1 MMKSGS
7 TFGLSV
13 LILGGAMGI
22 TALAQSNVPAES
34 SQTTETTATASST
47 STNAAM
53 NPDDKSSYATGKPLE
68 NQSKEGFWGHMNP
81 FARKKWVKRQIDP
94 IKDRDNELDQLQAK
108 NANDIRDVDARSQA
122 GIHRAMNAAN
132 AADQHAQ
139 EAATTA
145 NSAQT
150 LAGTASTRTDALNTT
165 VGNLDQYSEVT
176 SAAVPF
182 ARGRTALG
190 PKGKADLDDL
200 ATKLAGQKGYIVEV
214 EGYSRNGVQAS
225 QAMADSVVRYLVE
238 EHQVPIYR
246 IYRTG
251 MGKNTSQSVDGEKA
265 ISNGVRVALMHN
277 SLASMNS
284 NSASNAAPASPAAP
298 QATSGVS
305 APPEQ

>member
-13 LILGGAMGI
+13 LILGGAMGL
-22 TALAQSNVPAES
+22 TALAQSNTPVV
-34 SQTTETTATASST
+34 QTSTDNTATSST
-47 STNAAM
+47 NNSM
-53 NPDDKSSYATGKPLE
+53 NPADNTTYATGKPLE
-68 NQSKEGFWGHMNP
+68 MQSKEGFWGHMNP

-108 NANDIRDVDARSQA
+108 NANDIRDVDSRAQA
-122 GIHRAMNAAN
+122 GIHRAMDAAN
-132 AADQHAQ
+132 TADQHAQ
-139 EAATTA
+139 NAANTA

-150 LAGTASTRTDALNTT
+150 LANTASTRTDALNTT

-176 SAAVPF
+176 SASVPF

-200 ATKLAGQKGYIVEV
+200 AAKLAGEKGYIVEV
-214 EGYSRNGVQAS
+214 QGYSRGGVQTS

-238 EHQVPIYR
+238 QHQVPLYR

-251 MGKNTSQSVDGEKA
+251 MGRDTAKTDDRIA
-265 ISNGVRVALMHN
+265 NGVRVSLMHN
-277 SLASMNS
+277 SLATMGS
-284 NSASNAAPASPAAP
+284 NSASNVVPNTPAAS
-298 QATSGVS
+298 QQSTGVS